1 MPNQTYLI
9 GFSAL
14 FTRGQ
19 KLASSGRGQ
28 AESEY
33 AASRYITDIKV
44 VLENMANNL
53 LDIEEYHSVMP
64 MPMPKS
70 TSSGKGGKTS
80 SRRSL
85 AQSARKSSGT
95 SWAKKEQKKVINYT
109 GHRNI
114 VFMIGG
120 MCFSELRAF
129 HEVLES
135 TGVEIYAGSTS
146 FDNPSRFV
154 KNVSSLSK
162 GGDSKKSPKGPRKKV
177 RE

>member
-1 MPNQTYLI
+1 LPNQTYLI

-53 LDIEEYHSVMP
+53 LDIEEYPSVMP

-85 AQSARKSSGT
+85 AQ
-95 SWAKKEQKKVINYT
+95 KVINYT